1 MGANEKHLATY
12 YDPAS
17 HEADT
22 FAVAAAA
29 VALEE
34 LEHTCRY
41 DRREYP
47 SFNAQARAALAA
59 AGPYLR
65 PAVAW
70 PHYEEIRDLPNGSVV
85 LFATGQSAERINGEW
100 YTPSARQPVAIPLLE
115 ERFYPV
121 TILHRGAR

>member
-1 MGANEKHLATY
+1 MGANYQPTN
-12 YDPAS
+12 DPLRRPGVA
-17 HEADT
+17 APT

-34 LEHTCRY
+34 LEATARN
-41 DRREYP
+41 DRRGYP

-59 AGPYLR
+59 AGPYLKPVVQHDDR
-65 PAVAW
+65 ANL
-70 PHYEEIRDLPNGSVV
+70 ETLPNGSVI

-100 YTPSARQPVAIPLLE
+100 FTPSASQPVAMPLLN

-121 TILHRGAR
+121 TILHRGTR